1 VIKIRER
8 VIISERSAADDLQTR
23 VRSASRSANGNQL
36 TLARERQA
44 KQSCAFLWSPAF
56 VPGLALAAGILR
68 DLLTATCLSRLA
80 YYDLTDDHRIDKGR
94 TDDNWIDDDR
104 IDDDWIDDDR
114 INNDRIDEL
123 SDRQGSRRQRTPL
136 RRRSRRA
143 VAQHCRR

>member
-104 IDDDWIDDDR
+104 I
-114 INNDRIDEL
+114 NNDRIDEL